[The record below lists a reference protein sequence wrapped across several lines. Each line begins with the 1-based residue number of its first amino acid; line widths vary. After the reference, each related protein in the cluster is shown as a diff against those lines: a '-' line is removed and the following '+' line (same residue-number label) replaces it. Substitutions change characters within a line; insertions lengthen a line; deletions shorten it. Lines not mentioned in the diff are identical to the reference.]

1 MAKIDLE
8 LIQQLR
14 QRTGVGML
22 DCKKALEEA
31 AGDMEEA
38 VKILR
43 KKGAA
48 IAQARAGKETAQGI
62 IHAYIHPGGRVG
74 VLIEVNCETDFVA
87 RTRDFEQF
95 AADIAMHIAAFK
107 PLYLSPE
114 MVDPKFIEHEKDI
127 VKAQLADS
135 GKPEKIINQI
145 VEGKMSKIFEE
156 VCLLK
161 QRFVK

>member
-22 DCKKALEEA
+22 DCRKALEESG
-31 AGDMEEA
+31 GDIEEA
-38 VKILR
+38 IKILR

-48 IAQARAGKETAQGI
+48 VAQARASKETAEGI
-62 IHAYIHPGGRVG
+62 VHSYIHPGGRVG

-87 RTRDFEQF
+87 RTSDFVQF
-95 AADIAMHIAAFK
+95 ASDIAMHIAAFK

-114 MVDPKFIEHEKDI
+114 AVDPIFLEREKEI
-127 VKAQLADS
+127 VKAQLMNS
-135 GKPEKIINQI
+135 GKSEKIINQ
-145 VEGKMSKIFEE
+145 
-156 VCLLK
+156 
-161 QRFVK
+161 